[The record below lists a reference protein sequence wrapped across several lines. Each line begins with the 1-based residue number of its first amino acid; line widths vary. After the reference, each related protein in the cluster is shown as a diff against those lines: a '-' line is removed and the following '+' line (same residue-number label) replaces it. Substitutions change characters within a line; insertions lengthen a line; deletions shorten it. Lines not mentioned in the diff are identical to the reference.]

1 MQPLVSIITVNY
13 NGAKLT
19 EALLLSLQKISYSN
33 VEVIVVD
40 NNSSE
45 GIDNL
50 KAAFKEVIFIDAPE
64 NLGFAGGNNLGFNNA
79 KGKYFLML
87 NNDTEVEPDFLE
99 PLVEVME
106 SDERIG
112 CTSSK
117 LIYFEDKKTIQFAGH
132 SGINLYSGRGFTRG
146 YHEMNT
152 GQYEDVIDIQIAHG
166 AAMMVSRKMVEEVGL
181 MADLYFLYYEE
192 VDYCHR
198 IIDAGYTMKYV
209 GPSTVYH
216 KESQTV
222 GRESTLKVYYMSRN
236 RWIYMR
242 RNAKGI
248 QALIGWLYFLLVAFP
263 KNLLKYVLKRK
274 PELLKAYW
282 TGSLWNL
289 THNNIYENPTLERSN
304 V

>member
-1 MQPLVSIITVNY
+1 
-13 NGAKLT
+13 
-19 EALLLSLQKISYSN
+19 
-33 VEVIVVD
+33 
-40 NNSSE
+40 
-45 GIDNL
+45 
-50 KAAFKEVIFIDAPE
+50 
-64 NLGFAGGNNLGFNNA
+64 
-79 KGKYFLML
+79 
-87 NNDTEVEPDFLE
+87 
-99 PLVEVME
+99 
-106 SDERIG
+106 
-112 CTSSK
+112 
-117 LIYFEDKKTIQFAGH
+117 
-132 SGINLYSGRGFTRG
+132 
-146 YHEMNT
+146 
-152 GQYEDVIDIQIAHG
+152 
-166 AAMMVSRKMVEEVGL
+166 MMVSRKMVEEIGL

-192 VDYCHR
+192 LDYCHR

-242 RNAKGI
+242 RNAKGM